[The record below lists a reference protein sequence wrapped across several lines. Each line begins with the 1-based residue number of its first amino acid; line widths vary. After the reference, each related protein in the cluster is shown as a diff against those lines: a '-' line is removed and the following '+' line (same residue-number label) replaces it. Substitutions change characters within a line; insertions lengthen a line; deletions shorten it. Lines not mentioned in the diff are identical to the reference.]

1 MKIDEDAIER
11 GLVTVRWPA
20 RMQRLDVGPLPSHLK
35 HGSELWLDGGHNP
48 AAGHVLAQTMADLEE
63 RAPKPL
69 YLIAGMLGL
78 KDAAGFLS
86 PFRGLARR
94 VVTVP
99 IPGAHESPYP
109 PEALAEVG
117 RSVGLSAEAANG
129 VEVALKRVEAMEPGP
144 KRILICGSLYLAG
157 HVLALQ
163 EGVETEGG

>member
-1 MKIDEDAIER
+1 
-11 GLVTVRWPA
+11 
-20 RMQRLDVGPLPSHLK
+20 
-35 HGSELWLDGGHNP
+35 
-48 AAGHVLAQTMADLEE
+48 MADLEE

-69 YLIAGMLGL
+69 YLIAGMLGI

-99 IPGAHESPYP
+99 IPGAHEAPYP
-109 PEALAEVG
+109 PEALAEIARG
-117 RSVGLSAEAANG
+117 AGLSAEAAG
-129 VEVALKRVEAMEPGP
+129 GIEVALKRVEAMEPGP